1 MKTAVQEVNTSVAI
15 RTNSRFIKEYNFL
28 PPSTCDVWI
37 ERDDQSGTW
46 TLMYEATFTSGN
58 KEPAEFAWASDSA
71 YELDG
76 FRMGFA
82 KIMKSMQVLREIM
95 LDNGYTEL

>member
-1 MKTAVQEVNTSVAI
+1 METAVQEVNTSVAI
-15 RTNSRFIKEYNFL
+15 RTNVRFIKEYNFL

-58 KEPAEFAWASDSA
+58 KEPREFARTSDIA
-71 YELDG
+71 YESDG

-82 KIMKSMQVLREIM
+82 KMMKSMQQLREIM
-95 LDNGYTEL
+95 LDNGYTEV